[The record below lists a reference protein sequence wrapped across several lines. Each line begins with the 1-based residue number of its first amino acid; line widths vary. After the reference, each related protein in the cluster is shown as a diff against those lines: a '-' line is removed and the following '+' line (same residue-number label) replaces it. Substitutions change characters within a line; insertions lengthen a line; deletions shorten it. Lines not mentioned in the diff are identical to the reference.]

1 MLIDFKE
8 LSKLLP
14 EAGSLSLSVKKSK
27 GEKLDILFR
36 VKRDLGH
43 VKNNSARVSEEGK
56 QIEAATKLLDQPYAF
71 SATAEELNASF
82 EEKIKQPVE
91 STRSL
96 AELITD
102 RTKALDEAARSIRT
116 TASKAKTPEK
126 SKATGPADTPART
139 SEKAAKEEPLIGNLF
154 GSVGTETDTKDAG
167 DKSESKSAS
176 AASAPEGSSEQEQGN
191 AGEDSEL
198 DDAEEGIEEEQ
209 EAA

>member
-14 EAGSLSLSVKKSK
+14 EAGGLSLSVKKGE

-36 VKRDLGH
+36 VKHDL
-43 VKNNSARVSEEGK
+43 VQMKNSSARSTEEGK

-96 AELITD
+96 VEIITD
-102 RTKALDEAARSIRT
+102 RTKALDEAAKSIRT
-116 TASKAKTPEK
+116 ATSKTKSSEK
-126 SKATGPADTPART
+126 SKVTGPADTT
-139 SEKAAKEEPLIGNLF
+139 TKTLEKAVKNEPPIGNLF
-154 GSVGTETDTKDAG
+154 GSVGTETGKP
-167 DKSESKSAS
+167 ESDNKPENKPES
-176 AASAPEGSSEQEQGN
+176 AASAPAGSLGQEQEI
-191 AGEDSEL
+191 AYDDSEL
-198 DDAEEGIEEEQ
+198 EDVEEDIEEEQ

>member
-14 EAGSLSLSVKKSK
+14 EAGSLSLSVKKGK

-36 VKRDLGH
+36 VKHDLAQI
-43 VKNNSARVSEEGK
+43 KNSSARSTEEGK

-96 AELITD
+96 VELITD
-102 RTKALDEAARSIRT
+102 RTKALDEAAKSIRT
-116 TASKAKTPEK
+116 ATSKTKTSDKSKVTGSADTTAKTL
-126 SKATGPADTPART
+126 
-139 SEKAAKEEPLIGNLF
+139 EKAVKNEPPIGNLF
-154 GSVGTETDTKDAG
+154 GSVGTETAKLADNKP
-167 DKSESKSAS
+167 ESKPESE
-176 AASAPEGSSEQEQGN
+176 ASAPAGSSGQEQEIIYD
-191 AGEDSEL
+191 DSEL
-198 DDAEEGIEEEQ
+198 EDVEEDIEEEQ

>member
-36 VKRDLGH
+36 VKHDLGQ

-82 EEKIKQPVE
+82 EERIKQPVE

-102 RTKALDEAARSIRT
+102 RTKALDEAAKSIRS
-116 TASKAKTPEK
+116 TASKTKTPEK
-126 SKATGPADTPART
+126 SKVAGSADTPART
-139 SEKAAKEEPLIGNLF
+139 SEKAAKEEPLIGSLF
-154 GSVGTETDTKDAG
+154 GSVGTETGKEEAG

-176 AASAPEGSSEQEQGN
+176 AASAPAGSSEQEQGN
-191 AGEDSEL
+191 AGEDSESNG
-198 DDAEEGIEEEQ
+198 AEESIEEEQ

>member
-14 EAGSLSLSVKKSK
+14 EAGGLSLSVKKGK

-36 VKRDLGH
+36 VKHDLAQM
-43 VKNNSARVSEEGK
+43 KNSSARSTEEGK

-71 SATAEELNASF
+71 SATAEELNTSF

-96 AELITD
+96 VELITD
-102 RTKALDEAARSIRT
+102 RTKALDEAAKSIRT
-116 TASKAKTPEK
+116 ATSKTKTSEK
-126 SKATGPADTPART
+126 PKVTGPADTTART
-139 SEKAAKEEPLIGNLF
+139 LEKAVKNEPPIGNLF
-154 GSVGTETDTKDAG
+154 GSVGPETLKPEADDNP
-167 DKSESKSAS
+167 ESKPES
-176 AASAPEGSSEQEQGN
+176 AASAPAGSSGQEQEITYD
-191 AGEDSEL
+191 DSEL
-198 DDAEEGIEEEQ
+198 EDVEEDIEEEQ

>member
-14 EAGSLSLSVKKSK
+14 EAGGLSLSVKKGK

-36 VKRDLGH
+36 VKHDLAQM
-43 VKNNSARVSEEGK
+43 KNSSARSTDEGK

-96 AELITD
+96 VELITD
-102 RTKALDEAARSIRT
+102 RTKALDEAAKSIRT
-116 TASKAKTPEK
+116 ATSKTKSSEK
-126 SKATGPADTPART
+126 SKVTGPADTTART
-139 SEKAAKEEPLIGNLF
+139 LEKAVKNEPPIGSLF
-154 GSVGTETDTKDAG
+154 GSVGTDILKPEAD
-167 DKSESKSAS
+167 DKPESKPES
-176 AASAPEGSSEQEQGN
+176 AASAPAGSSGQEQEIIYD
-191 AGEDSEL
+191 DSEL
-198 DDAEEGIEEEQ
+198 EDVEEDIEEEQ